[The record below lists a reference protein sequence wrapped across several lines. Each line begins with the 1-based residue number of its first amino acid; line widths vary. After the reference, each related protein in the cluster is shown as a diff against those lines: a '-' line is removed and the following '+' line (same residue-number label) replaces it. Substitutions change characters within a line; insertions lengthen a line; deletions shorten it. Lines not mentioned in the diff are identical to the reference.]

1 MSGRSLSPRSMG
13 MRFRPLLLLKSVFR
27 TLGKRFLRF
36 SSLKGVVEH
45 SWATLFPI
53 FATEVADE
61 GVVWVEEERK
71 CGGEYWGGTKK
82 RRRPGGDAASLL
94 LFVQHEHTLMGA
106 SP

>member
-1 MSGRSLSPRSMG
+1 MG
-13 MRFRPLLLLKSVFR
+13 MCFRPLLLLKSVFR

-61 GVVWVEEERK
+61 GVVRVEEERK
-71 CGGEYWGGTKK
+71 CGGEYGGGTKK
-82 RRRPGGDAASLL
+82 RRRPGRDAASLL
-94 LFVQHEHTLMGA
+94 GMSEYYHSGYVGIKDLSMGTKG
-106 SP
+106 

>member
-1 MSGRSLSPRSMG
+1 MG

-36 SSLKGVVEH
+36 SSLKGLVEH

-61 GVVWVEEERK
+61 GVVWVGEERK
-71 CGGEYWGGTKK
+71 CGGEYGGGTKK
-82 RRRPGGDAASLL
+82 RRRPGRDAASQLG
-94 LFVQHEHTLMGA
+94 MGEYDHSGYVGIKFLTA
-106 SP
+106 EAKE

>member
-1 MSGRSLSPRSMG
+1 MG

-45 SWATLFPI
+45 SWATLFLI

-61 GVVWVEEERK
+61 EWK
-71 CGGEYWGGTKK
+71 CGGEYGGGTKK
-82 RRRPGGDAASLL
+82 RRRPGGDAASL
-94 LFVQHEHTLMGA
+94 
-106 SP
+106 

>member
-1 MSGRSLSPRSMG
+1 MG

-61 GVVWVEEERK
+61 GVVRVEEERK
-71 CGGEYWGGTKK
+71 CGGYGGGTKK
-82 RRRPGGDAASLL
+82 GRGPGRAAASQLG
-94 LFVQHEHTLMGA
+94 MGEYDHLGYVGIKFLTA
-106 SP
+106 EAKE

>member
-1 MSGRSLSPRSMG
+1 MG

-61 GVVWVEEERK
+61 GVVRVEEERK
-71 CGGEYWGGTKK
+71 CGRWKSRAPLRHIRPSVQGLCTSWQVFVSIHLPKCHWP
-82 RRRPGGDAASLL
+82 RRVS
-94 LFVQHEHTLMGA
+94 
-106 SP
+106 

>member
-1 MSGRSLSPRSMG
+1 MG

-27 TLGKRFLRF
+27 TLGKRCLRF

-61 GVVWVEEERK
+61 GEVRVEEERK
-71 CGGEYWGGTKK
+71 CGGEYGGGTKK
-82 RRRPGGDAASLL
+82 RRRPGGVAASLL
-94 LFVQHEHTLMGA
+94 WMSEYYHSGYAWIKFLTMGA
-106 SP
+106 KG